1 MMESGI
7 TLFVLTLA
15 LSTLRKATPLLLAS
29 LGGFFSERSG
39 VVNIALEGMMLFGAF
54 ASAVVAQTTHNP
66 WLGVLAAVAVGM
78 AAAAIHATASIWFRA
93 NQIVS
98 GLGINLL
105 AVGTTIF
112 LCEIYTGGQRS
123 FTLAVGDK
131 LPRWGPFL
139 PLVYVALLMVPVVTI
154 VAYRTQQGL
163 RLRAVGEHPEAART
177 LGVSVPRVRFWAV
190 VTSGALAGM
199 AGSFLPFFAG
209 SFAKNMTNGLGYIAL
224 GALIFG
230 RWTPLGALAASVLF
244 GSADA
249 LQEMLQGRAGV
260 PSQFF
265 QMVPYVLTMIALV
278 GVVGRAVPPR
288 ALGIPFR
295 EEGGG

>member
-1 MMESGI
+1 MDDAPVTVFLVSLLI
-7 TLFVLTLA
+7 
-15 LSTLRKATPLLLAS
+15 STLRKATPLILAS

-54 ASAVVAQTTHNP
+54 VAAVVAQATHNP
-66 WLGVLAAVAVGM
+66 WLGILAAACVG
-78 AAAAIHATASIWFRA
+78 AAAASLHATASIWFRA

-98 GLGINLL
+98 GLGVNLL
-105 AVGTTIF
+105 AVGSTIF
-112 LCEIYTGGQRS
+112 LCEVYTHGQRS
-123 FTLAVGDK
+123 FTLDAAAK

-139 PLVYVALLMVPVVTI
+139 PLVYLALLLVPVVFY
-154 VAYRTQQGL
+154 VAYRTSPGL

-177 LGVSVPRVRFWAV
+177 LGVSVHRTRFWAV
-190 VTSGALAGM
+190 VASGVLAGV

-230 RWTPLGALAASVLF
+230 RWTPGGALAASLLF
-244 GSADA
+244 GAADA
-249 LQEMLQGRAGV
+249 FQEMLQGTGDI
-260 PSQFF
+260 PPQFF
-265 QMVPYVLTMIALV
+265 QMVPYVLTMIALA

-288 ALGIPFR
+288 ALGIPFKQ
-295 EEGGG
+295 

>member
-1 MMESGI
+1 MMGDSPMTVFFV
-7 TLFVLTLA
+7 TLL
-15 LSTLRKATPLLLAS
+15 LSTLRKATPLILAS

-54 ASAVVAQTTHNP
+54 VAAVVAQSTHNP
-66 WLGVLAAVAVGM
+66 WLGIL
-78 AAAAIHATASIWFRA
+78 AAAAVGAAAASLHAVASIWFRA

-98 GLGINLL
+98 GLGVNLL
-105 AVGTTIF
+105 AVGGTIF
-112 LCEIYTGGQRS
+112 LCEIYTQGQRS
-123 FTLAVGDK
+123 FSLDAAAK
-131 LPRWGPFL
+131 LPRWGPLL
-139 PLVYVALLMVPVVTI
+139 PLVYVALLLVPVVFY
-154 VAYRTQQGL
+154 VAYRTPPGL

-177 LGVSVPRVRFWAV
+177 LGVSVQRTRLWAV
-190 VTSGALAGM
+190 IASGVLAGV

-230 RWTPLGALAASVLF
+230 RWTPWGALAASLLF

-249 LQEMLQGRAGV
+249 LQEMLQGSGGV
-260 PSQFF
+260 PPQFF
-265 QMVPYVLTMIALV
+265 QMVPYVLTMIALA
-278 GVVGRAVPPR
+278 GMVGRAVPPR

-295 EEGGG
+295 EE